1 VDQFSVI
8 QTQFRR
14 KICVSSNLGLHA
26 KRATA
31 YEARVAKPPEAL
43 GASSALRRLKRIGTE
58 ARLRLQ
64 AEWILTDF
72 TAD

>member
-1 VDQFSVI
+1 
-8 QTQFRR
+8 
-14 KICVSSNLGLHA
+14 LHA

-31 YEARVAKPPEAL
+31 YEARVVKPPKAFADPS
-43 GASSALRRLKRIGTE
+43 ASRRLKRIATD

-64 AEWILTDF
+64 VEWILTDF